1 MANRNAPFTV
11 TTAASLAVTGTAA
24 SATLPTTGD
33 VMMLMNDGVATCYWK
48 LGATTATATSADIP
62 ILAGA
67 IMLYTPDPT
76 ATVLSA
82 IAATGATTTLRIQRG
97 YGA

>member
-1 MANRNAPFTV
+1 MANRNAPFSP

-33 VMMLMNDGVATCYWK
+33 VMMLLNDGSSTCYWK
-48 LGATTATATSADIP
+48 TGATTATATSSDIP
-62 ILAGA
+62 ILGGA
-67 IMLYTPDPT
+67 IILYTPDPA
-76 ATVLSA
+76 ATVLSG
-82 IAATGATTTLRIQRG
+82 IAATGATTTLRIVRG